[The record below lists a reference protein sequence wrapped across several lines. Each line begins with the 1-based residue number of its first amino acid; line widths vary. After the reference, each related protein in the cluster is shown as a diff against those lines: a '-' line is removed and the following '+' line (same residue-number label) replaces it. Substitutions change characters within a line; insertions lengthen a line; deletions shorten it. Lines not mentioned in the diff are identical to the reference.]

1 MSSVLSYFIPVDA
14 EYCVILMCLQI
25 PEAAQVMCLKEEQF
39 KTCNNRYIQNYISL
53 QLENQ

>member
-1 MSSVLSYFIPVDA
+1 MNSVLFCFFLVDA

-39 KTCNNRYIQNYISL
+39 KTCNNRYIHNYISL